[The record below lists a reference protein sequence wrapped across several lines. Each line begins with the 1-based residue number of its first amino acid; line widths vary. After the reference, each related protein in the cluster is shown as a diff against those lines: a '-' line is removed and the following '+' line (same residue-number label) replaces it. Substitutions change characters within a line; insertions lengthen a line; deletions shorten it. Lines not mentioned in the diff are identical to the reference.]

1 MLSNQV
7 SVVMRDVS
15 YAGLSKRE
23 TLNLPDTPPH
33 VAAIVVWEDLRIVII
48 FCYLEFKIQNGTF
61 KIPTLLFITA

>member
-33 VAAIVVWEDLRIVII
+33 MAATVVWEDLRIMII
-48 FCYLEFKIQNGTF
+48 FCYVESKIQNGTF
-61 KIPTLLFITA
+61 KIPTILLITA